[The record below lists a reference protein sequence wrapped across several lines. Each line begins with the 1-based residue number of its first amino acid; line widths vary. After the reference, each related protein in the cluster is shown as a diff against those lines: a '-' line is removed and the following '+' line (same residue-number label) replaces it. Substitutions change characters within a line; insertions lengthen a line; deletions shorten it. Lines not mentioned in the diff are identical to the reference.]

1 MSAHDT
7 EAEQQVDDKPS
18 ATMIMTGVASIVAN
32 IDADYLAARIEE
44 FYKEGGQ
51 GVIEID
57 DKTYINPAH
66 IVTFGTAAPAPDERP
81 KVVQVARS
89 LPPGM
94 TG

>member
-1 MSAHDT
+1 MSAQDT
-7 EAEQQVDDKPS
+7 EAAAQVDDKPS

-44 FYKEGGQ
+44 FYSEGGK

-57 DKTYINPAH
+57 DKTYINPVH
-66 IVTFGTAAPAPDERP
+66 IITFGAAEAAPDEQP
-81 KVVQVARS
+81 KVQVARS